1 MTPTQVLIRCD
12 AGPETG
18 AGHAMRCL
26 TLARALAG
34 RGAVPTFASSAG
46 TFETV
51 PALRMS
57 GFSRITLDRP
67 LDPDELD
74 MPGRRWDAIAVDH
87 YELNARHE
95 AAFRRAAA
103 VILVIDDLADRPHD
117 CDILCDQTLGRTE
130 AEYRGLIP
138 RETVTCLGP
147 RYALLRPE
155 FVVARPAALAA
166 RAKGGPLSRILVS
179 LGMTDI
185 GEVTAWATKAVLAA
199 GLDAEIAVAV
209 GSNAASLPE
218 LLSLAD
224 SDPRLKLHPDC
235 ADMCALMAGSD
246 IAIGACG
253 TTSWERCVLGLPAIA
268 VVLADNQSLIAR
280 NLAATGAIALLPTH
294 DSAAL
299 TAALTRLAADSDARI
314 AMSRA
319 AGTVTDGKGAER
331 LAALLMNQI
340 AARRVNADER

>member
-1 MTPTQVLIRCD
+1 MMPARVLIRCD
-12 AGPETG
+12 ASREMG

-26 TLARALAG
+26 TLARALAE
-34 RGAVPTFASSAG
+34 RGAVPTFASGAG

-51 PALRMS
+51 PALRLS
-57 GFSRITLDRP
+57 DFSRITLDRP
-67 LDPDELD
+67 LDPDELTAS
-74 MPGRRWDAIAVDH
+74 GRRWDAIVVDH

-95 AAFRRAAA
+95 AAFRRVAA
-103 VILVIDDLADRPHD
+103 VILVIDDLANRPHD

-138 RETVTCLGP
+138 REAATCLGP

-155 FVVARPAALAA
+155 FALARPAALAA
-166 RAKGGPLSRILVS
+166 HAKGGPLSRILVS

-185 GEVTAWATKAVLAA
+185 GGVTAWATKAALAA

-218 LLSLAD
+218 LRSLAD
-224 SDPRLKLHPDC
+224 SAPRVKLHPDC
-235 ADMCALMAGSD
+235 PDMCTLMAGSD

-253 TTSWERCVLGLPAIA
+253 MTSWERCVLGLPAIA

-280 NLAATGAIALLPTH
+280 NLAETGAIALLPSR
-294 DSAAL
+294 DSAML
-299 TAALTRLAADSDARI
+299 TAALARLAADSAARI

-331 LAALLMNQI
+331 LATLLMNQI